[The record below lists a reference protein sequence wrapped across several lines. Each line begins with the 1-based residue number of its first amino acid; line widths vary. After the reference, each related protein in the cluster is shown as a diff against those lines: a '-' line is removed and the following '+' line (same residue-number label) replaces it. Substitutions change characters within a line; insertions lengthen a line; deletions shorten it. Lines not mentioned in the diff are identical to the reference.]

1 MRKGAQMSLPSQN
14 QGERD
19 GQRENDRW
27 TEMRENDRSSCHTET
42 VARLFDPCGHSPR
55 RFATQTRS
63 TPSMLWESYEV
74 DRKLWVTRCGQVK
87 ISRSSTALT
96 ASTTLC
102 THRAPPS
109 YRNPSWKVQ
118 VALVLKFFNDICY
131 WVDQKS

>member
-1 MRKGAQMSLPSQN
+1 M
-14 QGERD
+14 
-19 GQRENDRW
+19 
-27 TEMRENDRSSCHTET
+27 ET

-55 RFATQTRS
+55 SFATQTRS
-63 TPSMLWESYEV
+63 SSSMLWELYEV
-74 DRKLWVTRCGQVK
+74 DRKLWVTRGGQVK

-96 ASTTLC
+96 ASTLC
-102 THRAPPS
+102 TQRAPPS